1 MDWLNFLKVMMIE
14 EMAARDKYQ
23 LAVELAD
30 DPQIKAIFEK
40 LRDEEAFHANFLEG
54 EYNRLQKL
62 LKQGG

>member
-23 LAVELAD
+23 LAMELAN

-62 LKQGG
+62 LKKEG